1 MGREKWSQGVV
12 AIKIIK
18 GTSEIVVQN
27 KYSAEYNGKLY
38 GVMNRGI
45 GKFESVCGT
54 HDQKFSRFPQKSNE
68 FTVKTI

>member
-1 MGREKWSQGVV
+1 VV

-38 GVMNRGI
+38 GVVNRGI
-45 GKFESVCGT
+45 GKFESVC
-54 HDQKFSRFPQKSNE
+54 DP
-68 FTVKTI
+68 